1 MKTSRP
7 SLLQTPQHQSFNA
20 SLTGLS
26 HQEAEIRLQTY
37 GPNEL
42 PGGKNRSFWT
52 ILFDVLREPMLLLLL
67 GCGGIYLFLG
77 EPQEALILLTFVV
90 FVILITLHQSTKSER
105 AIEALRDL
113 SSPRTLVIREGISLR
128 IPGNHVVP
136 GDLLVLREGDRIAA
150 DATLLDSSHLIVDES
165 LVTGESIPVRK
176 QVASPDR
183 QSRGTTHPGGEDHPF
198 LYSGTLVI
206 SGHGLARVT
215 ATGIQAEIG
224 KIGLSLNM
232 IENTES
238 LLQIETG
245 KWVQR
250 LAVMGGGLCLIVT
263 LLLGLLHGD
272 WLNGVLAGLTLAMAI
287 LPEEFPVIMTI
298 FLAMGA
304 YRLSLINVLTRR
316 SQTIETLGSTTV
328 LCTDKTGT
336 LTENQMRLR
345 ALCSNGIVVKGES
358 LKSGIPESHH
368 LLLETAILASQ
379 PEPFDPMERELLS
392 MGLQHAVE
400 HIHQDWILQKEYP
413 LTPSL
418 LAMSCVWKSADSE
431 QLIVAAKG
439 SPEAIIDLCHLS
451 PRENSRIQEDINRL
465 AHCGLRVLGVARAT
479 SSCLPEI
486 QHDFE
491 FKYVGLVGFEDPLRE
506 SVPNA
511 IGLCHSAGIQVVM
524 ITGDYSET
532 ARHIGNTIG
541 LSKGLVITGAELK
554 GMSNKALQEKL
565 PKVQVFARVVPEQ
578 KLRIIQAF
586 QASGAVVG
594 MTGDGVND
602 APALKAADIGIA
614 MGQRGTDVAREA
626 ADLVLLDDAF
636 ESIVS
641 GVRTGRRIF
650 DNLQKAMAYVI
661 AVHIPIA
668 GMSLLPVILEGLT
681 REAWPAVL
689 MPIHIVFLQL
699 IIDPACS
706 LVFEVE
712 PEEHHIMERPPRGP
726 NERLLTRRLILM
738 SLFQGLNALAVV
750 VLAYVYGFTQGL
762 AQEKLRAVVFSTL
775 VLSNLF
781 LLTTNRSWQ
790 ESFFSVFRK
799 GNKVFWSVTLGTMA
813 TLITGLMIPSVSHI
827 LHLSAISAKEFL
839 ATLLLSMS
847 SIVWFEIYKFIIQ
860 RNLQRA
866 KGPSRNASRS
876 KMKHRKHNRRKP
888 SNKSTESQ

>member
-1 MKTSRP
+1 
-7 SLLQTPQHQSFNA
+7 
-20 SLTGLS
+20 
-26 HQEAEIRLQTY
+26 
-37 GPNEL
+37 
-42 PGGKNRSFWT
+42 
-52 ILFDVLREPMLLLLL
+52 MLLLLL

-77 EPQEALILLTFVV
+77 EPQEALILLAFVV
-90 FVILITLHQSTKSER
+90 FVILITLHQSNKSER

-113 SSPRTLVIREGISLR
+113 SSPRALVIREGIALR
-128 IPGNHVVP
+128 IPGSHVVP
-136 GDLLVLREGDRIAA
+136 GDLLVVHEGDRIAA

-165 LVTGESIPVRK
+165 LLTGESAPVRK
-176 QVASPDR
+176 RVASPAT
-183 QSRGTTHPGGEDHPF
+183 QNPGTAHPGGEDHPF
-198 LYSGTLVI
+198 LYSGTLAV

-215 ATGIQAEIG
+215 ATGIHAEIG

-232 IENTES
+232 IENTDS

-245 KWVQR
+245 IWVRR
-250 LAVMGGGLCLIVT
+250 LAVMGGGLCLAVT
-263 LLLGLLHGD
+263 LLLGFLHGD

-304 YRLSLINVLTRR
+304 YRLSQINVLSRR
-316 SQTIETLGSTTV
+316 TQAIETLGSTTV

-336 LTENQMRLR
+336 LTESRMRLR
-345 ALCSNGIVVKGES
+345 ALCCNGIVVKGES

-379 PEPFDPMERELLS
+379 PEPFDPMERELRS

-413 LTPSL
+413 LTPTL
-418 LAMSCVWKSADSE
+418 LAMSCVWKSADSG
-431 QLIVAAKG
+431 QLVVAAKG

-451 PRENSRIQEDINRL
+451 PRDNSRIQKDINRL
-465 AHCGLRVLGVARAT
+465 AHSGLRVLGVAHAT

-491 FKYVGLVGFEDPLRE
+491 FKYLGLVGFEDPLRE
-506 SVPNA
+506 SVPGA

-541 LSKGLVITGAELK
+541 LSKGLAITGSELNR
-554 GMSNKALQEKL
+554 MSDKVLQEML
-565 PKVQVFARVVPEQ
+565 PKVQIVARVVPAQ

-586 QASGAVVG
+586 QALGAVVG

-641 GVRTGRRIF
+641 GIRTGRRIF
-650 DNLQKAMAYVI
+650 DNLRKAMAYVI

-681 REAWPAVL
+681 QKAWPAVL
-689 MPIHIVFLQL
+689 MPIHIVFLEL

-706 LVFEVE
+706 VVFEVE
-712 PEEHHIMERPPRGP
+712 PEEHHIMERPPRGR
-726 NERLLTRRLILM
+726 NERLLTRRLILL
-738 SLFQGLNALAVV
+738 SLLQGLNALTVV
-750 VLAYVYGFTQGL
+750 ALIYVYAFN
-762 AQEKLRAVVFSTL
+762 QELPQERLRAVVFSTL
-775 VLSNLF
+775 VMCNLF
-781 LLTTNRSWQ
+781 LLGTNRSWQ
-790 ESFFSVFRK
+790 ESFFSIFHK
-799 GNKVFWSVTLGTMA
+799 GNKAFWLVTIGTMA
-813 TLITGLMIPSVSHI
+813 ALITGIMIPSVGQI
-827 LHLSAISAKEFL
+827 LHLSAVSGMEFL
-839 ATLLLSMS
+839 AALILSMT
-847 SIVWFEIYKFIIQ
+847 SIVWFEIYKFLIQ
-860 RNLQRA
+860 RNSQRVGA
-866 KGPSRNASRS
+866 PIGNASKS
-876 KMKHRKHNRRKP
+876 KMKRRKP
-888 SNKSTESQ
+888 NRRSPFSKYS